1 MRIPSA
7 AMNFST
13 ATTAPK
19 RQKGLTLIELLT
31 VLSILGVLAGLAA
44 PSFTSLFERWQTN
57 KAASTLES
65 ALFYARS
72 ESIRRGG
79 GLVLIRQS
87 SGENCAETSKA
98 DWRCGW
104 VLASTSDKTTVL
116 HASDQTF
123 PNLVIDASSAGDEI
137 HLDRWGGMSLNNTS
151 NSFSFALHHKN
162 KSANDGKNLCIA
174 SGGMARQIAGSSS
187 CSN

>member
-1 MRIPSA
+1 
-7 AMNFST
+7 MNLST
-13 ATTAPK
+13 ATTARK
-19 RQKGLTLIELLT
+19 RQSGLTLIELLT
-31 VLSILGVLAGLAA
+31 VLAILGVLAGLAA

-87 SGENCAETSKA
+87 TGEGCTSTDDTRT

-104 VLASTSDKTTVL
+104 VLASTSDKTVVL

-123 PNLVIDASSAGDEI
+123 PNVVISASSAGDEI

-174 SGGMARQIAGSSS
+174 SGGMARQITGSSS